1 MKTGKQWRQRIHAFV
16 RKVDRSFLVLEIL
29 RAAQAKKVHG
39 ENRVKEKVLRAKTFE
54 RKLRGTMEGLAK
66 ICFLNVKL

>member
-1 MKTGKQWRQRIHAFV
+1 METKDTCFCEESFI
-16 RKVDRSFLVLEIL
+16 DRSFLVLEIL

-54 RKLRGTMEGLAK
+54 RKLRGTMEGLTK
-66 ICFLNVKL
+66 ICFLIVKL